1 MGGFSSEFTLKQEPG
16 IESFPG
22 VHPEFH
28 FYFSTVSVAMA
39 TMQGLEQTTIEVAPG
54 GALPSERSVVKS
66 QLWKENAEKFLKG
79 EPKVLGVRHFWI

>member
-1 MGGFSSEFTLKQEPG
+1 MGGFRSEFTHKQEAG
-16 IESFPG
+16 TESFPG

-39 TMQGLEQTTIEVAPG
+39 TTQGPEKTAIEVAPG

-66 QLWKENAEKFLKG
+66 KLWKENAEKILNC
-79 EPKVLGVRHFWI
+79 EP